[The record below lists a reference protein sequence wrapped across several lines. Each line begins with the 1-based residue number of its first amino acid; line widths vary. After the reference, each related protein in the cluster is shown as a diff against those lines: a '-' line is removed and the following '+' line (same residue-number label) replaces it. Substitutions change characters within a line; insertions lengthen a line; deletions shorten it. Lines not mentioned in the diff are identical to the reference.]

1 MAPYFGSGPGRMR
14 PHDIWCRVVL
24 CRGCR
29 EFCGRVLSTFA
40 CARVSPCAR
49 ELHASPCIVL
59 VVPVSV
65 LDVAV
70 RVVVVVV
77 VVVVQILL
85 LPCVPLSSTA
95 LMLSPLGGRSAG
107 GSTPATYS
115 PMP

>member
-1 MAPYFGSGPGRMR
+1 M
-14 PHDIWCRVVL
+14 WCRVVL

-29 EFCGRVLSTFA
+29 EFCGRVLSAFA

-49 ELHASPCIVL
+49 ELHASPRIVL

-70 RVVVVVV
+70 RVVVV